1 MESGVNLC
9 EQQFASSRWK
19 MWRAAESASTSLNRC
34 DLLRNIYKYPRVR
47 SLAHT
52 HAHTHIQPYT
62 RPCLILWSLQGRC
75 FLFIFPAADCYCN
88 KTYGLIFSRSS
99 HLKHPGQ
106 QLPQQEQEVMV
117 VVGPTPCPPPTLNP
131 GPTICPSYI
140 SVEQTGG
147 PSGAAQRVQMILP
160 SVNKDESCKRK
171 SIKDELYALRPPSP
185 STPLQEL

>member
-19 MWRAAESASTSLNRC
+19 MWHSAESASTSLNRC

-52 HAHTHIQPYT
+52 HAHTHTTIHT
-62 RPCLILWSLQGRC
+62 ALFDIVVFSGLLFFVC
-75 FLFIFPAADCYCN
+75 FFPAADCYCN

-106 QLPQQEQEVMV
+106 QLPQQEQEIMV
-117 VVGPTPCPPPTLNP
+117 VVGPTPC
-131 GPTICPSYI
+131 
-140 SVEQTGG
+140 
-147 PSGAAQRVQMILP
+147 LP
-160 SVNKDESCKRK
+160 
-171 SIKDELYALRPPSP
+171 APPSTLDPP
-185 STPLQEL
+185 SAPLT

>member
-52 HAHTHIQPYT
+52 QPYT
-62 RPCLILWSLQGRC
+62 RPCLILWSLQGCC
-75 FLFIFPAADCYCN
+75 FLLLFFPAADCYCN
-88 KTYGLIFSRSS
+88 KTHGLIFSRSS

-117 VVGPTPCPPPTLNP
+117 VVGPTPCPPPPHPQPWTHH
-131 GPTICPSYI
+131 
-140 SVEQTGG
+140 
-147 PSGAAQRVQMILP
+147 LP
-160 SVNKDESCKRK
+160 LLHKRRADRRAFWRSTK
-171 SIKDELYALRPPSP
+171 STNDLAKC
-185 STPLQEL
+185 